1 MTENEGMPE
10 DELEVLDETDE
21 ADEAD
26 EATSGRGVQGFLVG
40 LMVGTM
46 VGMSLALLF
55 APARGQTTRRRLKRR
70 IGKLRD
76 RAEHGAQDFAKR
88 ARRELTRL
96 ER

>member
-1 MTENEGMPE
+1 MAENEEMPE
-10 DELEVLDETDE
+10 DELEAL
-21 ADEAD
+21 DEAD
-26 EATSGRGVQGFLVG
+26 EATSGHGVQGFLVG

-55 APARGQTTRRRLKRR
+55 APAKGQTTRRRLKRR

>member
-1 MTENEGMPE
+1 VAENEEMPE
-10 DELEVLDETDE
+10 DELEAL
-21 ADEAD
+21 DEAD
-26 EATSGRGVQGFLVG
+26 EATSGHGVQGFLVG

-55 APARGQTTRRRLKRR
+55 APAKGQTTRRRLKRR

>member
-10 DELEVLDETDE
+10 DELEALDETDE
-21 ADEAD
+21 ADEA
-26 EATSGRGVQGFLVG
+26 TSGHGVQGFLVG

-55 APARGQTTRRRLKRR
+55 APAKGQTTRRRLKRR
-70 IGKLRD
+70 LGKLRD
-76 RAEHGAQDFAKR
+76 QAEHGAQDFAKR